1 MVHCQKLE
9 KDAVFLS
16 KQLILLQELNSRYKE
31 KIEMMKEPPLPDIEL
46 DLLQEASVIEIRD
59 LKQKL
64 DVKIS
69 HLDVYKSKVM
79 ELEQQCNTMR
89 SKLKEQA
96 QMNEDMKSFHRDEI
110 AARNEYASDL
120 KRISIQQDA
129 HILNLY
135 KEIDSLSEKI
145 KILEKQQ
152 NVEASMIMNSSD
164 STAYSQVTEQFSG
177 SLS

>member
-1 MVHCQKLE
+1 M
-9 KDAVFLS
+9 
-16 KQLILLQELNSRYKE
+16 
-31 KIEMMKEPPLPDIEL
+31 
-46 DLLQEASVIEIRD
+46 
-59 LKQKL
+59 
-64 DVKIS
+64 
-69 HLDVYKSKVM
+69 
-79 ELEQQCNTMR
+79 EQQCNIMK

-96 QMNEDMKSFHRDEI
+96 QMIEDMKSFHKDEIVARDE
-110 AARNEYASDL
+110 YATDL

-152 NVEASMIMNSSD
+152 NVEASMNMNSSD
-164 STAYSQVTEQFSG
+164 STAYSQVTEQLPG